1 MKQIKLKMMFL
12 LVSLLV
18 VVSGCI
24 NINLDKTTEGV
35 STPSA
40 ETGEP
45 KSVPV
50 KTEIK
55 VRGENLEMIIS
66 PAPDKVIKDAVT
78 IFATKVPSDT
88 STVGFGIG
96 GPGIEPLEKT
106 GPNLGYDYDGSDGW
120 NFEFDTNSYPN
131 GEYTLAVIA
140 FPTEEERQ
148 SGQPPLGSAQAKVE
162 IQNLEFSVG
171 EPPANTAPYK
181 VVGGSCEHPLESIEL
196 AKRLNANTVSF
207 APKAGFVD
215 DEDGAVIWEPPEKT
229 ATGCRKLIALA
240 HENSMK
246 TVMEAGTINEEDF
259 VIRNY
264 NRQRFIQ
271 TRQEMMKSYA
281 AFAKENKVSI
291 FSIASEIDSMASV
304 GKIPNEEQATLVPE
318 LSRELIRG
326 VKEVYDGKI
335 AIGFVGL
342 DYDEPEAPYY
352 PFEGAHIV
360 CFSASDSREDQVE
373 ASVEHIRMKA
383 ALVKK
388 TGEMAGGIKEVILCE
403 VYFFPK
409 DADVLFGKTGLNE
422 AMRTLEAQ
430 QSSFDRTSFQEQ
442 EKEFYHRLISEVGP
456 ELSGIAI
463 NAGSPGP
470 LTIRERLAEDAVAEE
485 FGKWK

>member
-1 MKQIKLKMMFL
+1 MKQIKLKQIFL

-40 ETGEP
+40 ETEEQ

-55 VRGENLEMIIS
+55 VRGENLEMAIS
-66 PAPDKVIKDAVT
+66 PVQDKVIKDAVT
-78 IFATKVPSDT
+78 IFATKIPSDT
-88 STVGFGIG
+88 STVGFGII
-96 GPGIEPLEKT
+96 GPEIESLEKI
-106 GPNLGYDYDGSDGW
+106 GPNLGYDRDGNDGW
-120 NFEFDTNSYPN
+120 SWEFDTNSYPN
-131 GEYTLAVIA
+131 GEYTLAAIA

-148 SGQPPLGSAQAKVE
+148 SGEPPLGSAQAKVE
-162 IQNLEFSVG
+162 IQNPGFSVV

-181 VVGGSCEHPLESIEL
+181 VIGGSCQNSLESIEI
-196 AKRLNANTVSF
+196 AKRLNANTISF
-207 APKAGFVD
+207 APTAGFVD

-259 VIRNY
+259 VIKNY

-271 TRQEMMKSYA
+271 TRKEMMKSYA

-318 LSRELIRG
+318 LSKELIKG
-326 VKEVYDGKI
+326 VKEVYNGKI
-335 AIGFVGL
+335 AIGLAGVEP
-342 DYDEPEAPYY
+342 DEPEASYY
-352 PFEGAHIV
+352 PFEGASII
-360 CFSASDSREDQVE
+360 CFSASNSREDQVE
-373 ASVEHIRMKA
+373 ASIQNIQKLVALMKN
-383 ALVKK
+383 
-388 TGEMAGGIKEVILCE
+388 TGQMVGIQEVILCE

-422 AMRTLEAQ
+422 AMRALEAQ

-470 LTIRERLAEDAVAEE
+470 LTIRERLAEDTVAEE